1 MPMFFVPFVL
11 LAGFIINTSTLGFF
25 QFLGYISPLK
35 YAMELSMKAEFQH
48 LPKKEFDYIIKFFD
62 YDIGTLNCIIIM
74 LSIVVF
80 FRILAW
86 IQIVNISKR

>member
-35 YAMELSMKAEFQH
+35 YAMELSMKAEFKH
-48 LPKKEFDYIIKFFD
+48 LPKADYDRIIKFFD
-62 YDIGTLNCIIIM
+62 YDIGITYCIIIM
-74 LSIVVF
+74 VSIVVF
-80 FRILAW
+80 FRIIAW

>member
-25 QFLGYISPLK
+25 KFLGYISPLK

-48 LPKKEFDYIIKFFD
+48 LPKEEYEYIINFFD
-62 YDIGTLNCIIIM
+62 YNIGTTYCIIIM
-74 LSIVVF
+74 VSIVVL
-80 FRILAW
+80 FRIIAW
-86 IQIVNISKR
+86 AQIVNISKR